1 MEKNQRTI
9 KGMDGA
15 DWVYTFV
22 PLSVEAAADI
32 EDEIWRIGAKIAANV
47 GSEAQGLLV
56 ERGKDGISK
65 EDVRALFSVPGGILD
80 SVPRETIRMLA
91 RALLNGAVVVGSTTH
106 KISDGWADPYFRGK
120 WPEKLRAIIEAI
132 DVSFPGY
139 FIQAQGFVTDSV
151 KRLLGA
157 TTSKES
163 NGESPKK

>member
-1 MEKNQRTI
+1 MEKNQRVI
-9 KGMDGA
+9 MGMDGA
-15 DWVYTFV
+15 DWVYTFI
-22 PLSVEAAADI
+22 PLTVEAAADI

-47 GSEAQGLLV
+47 GSEAQGLLS

-65 EDVRALFSVPGGILD
+65 DDLSVLFSVPGGILD
-80 SVPRETIRMLA
+80 SVPRDTIRSLA
-91 RALLNGAVVVGSTTH
+91 RSLLNGAVVVGTTTN
-106 KISDGWADPYFRGK
+106 KISDGWSDPYFRGK
-120 WPEKLRAIIEAI
+120 WPERLRAIIEAI

-139 FIQAQGFVTDSV
+139 FTQAQGFVTDSV